1 MKYYSVIKKKTK
13 IMSFEKII
21 IMSFATTWM
30 DLEIF
35 ILSEKSQTD
44 KDKYYMVSH
53 ICKNYFKNDTTKLID
68 KTEID
73 SQT

>member
-21 IMSFATTWM
+21 IMSFATTWT

-44 KDKYYMVSH
+44 KDKYYLVSR
-53 ICKNYFKNDTTKLID
+53 ICKKFF
-68 KTEID
+68 
-73 SQT
+73 